1 MALAK
6 GFNAVESAAEAAVR
20 DIVES
25 HGFSLWDVVFVK
37 EGAGWYLRV
46 LIDKKGGV
54 SIDDCESI
62 DGIINDVIDRQD
74 FIDRVDYLE
83 IGSAG
88 LERAVRRV
96 AQLEPSVGKRIKLK
110 TYKLCEGLPEKA
122 VKCTLDG
129 FDGER
134 ITVSG
139 DFGSVCLAVSE
150 VSGINYD
157 DFDDYDEL
165 D

>member
-1 MALAK
+1 M
-6 GFNAVESAAEAAVR
+6 
-20 DIVES
+20 
-25 HGFSLWDVVFVK
+25 
-37 EGAGWYLRV
+37 
-46 LIDKKGGV
+46 
-54 SIDDCESI
+54 
-62 DGIINDVIDRQD
+62 
-74 FIDRVDYLE
+74 
-83 IGSAG
+83 
-88 LERAVRRV
+88 
-96 AQLEPSVGKRIKLK
+96 EPSVGKRIKLK

>member
-6 GFNAVESAAEAAVR
+6 GFNAVEAAAAEAVR
-20 DIVES
+20 EVVET

-54 SIDDCESI
+54 SIDDCEAI
-62 DGIINDVIDRQD
+62 DGPVNEIIDRQD

-83 IGSAG
+83 VGSAG

-110 TYKLCEGLPEKA
+110 TYKLCEGLPEKT
-122 VKCTLDG
+122 VKCMLDG

-139 DFGSVCLAVSE
+139 DFGSVSLGLSE
-150 VSGINYD
+150 ISGINYD
-157 DFDDYDEL
+157 DFDDYGEL
-165 D
+165 E

>member
-62 DGIINDVIDRQD
+62 DGLINDVIDRQD

-83 IGSAG
+83 IGSA
-88 LERAVRRV
+88 E
-96 AQLEPSVGKRIKLK
+96 K
-110 TYKLCEGLPEKA
+110 T

>member
-1 MALAK
+1 M
-6 GFNAVESAAEAAVR
+6 
-20 DIVES
+20 
-25 HGFSLWDVVFVK
+25 
-37 EGAGWYLRV
+37 
-46 LIDKKGGV
+46 
-54 SIDDCESI
+54 
-62 DGIINDVIDRQD
+62 
-74 FIDRVDYLE
+74 
-83 IGSAG
+83 
-88 LERAVRRV
+88 
-96 AQLEPSVGKRIKLK
+96 
-110 TYKLCEGLPEKA
+110 
-122 VKCTLDG
+122 KCTLDG